1 MERLLKLPAV
11 RSLVDWKHAWWLI
24 VPILLGEALLCGLI
38 IRRVPYT
45 KIDWDAYMQEVAGPF
60 DEGQWD
66 YSALRGET
74 GPLVYPAGFV
84 YLYGA
89 LRLLGNDSGDVRAV
103 QWAFAA
109 VYLLTQA
116 LVLGTY
122 ARAAPKSMP
131 PWALLLLCIS
141 KRMHSLFVL
150 RLFNDCWAM

>member
-1 MERLLKLPAV
+1 MERLLKLPPV
-11 RSLVDWKHAWWLI
+11 RSLVDWKHAWWLA
-24 VPILLGEALLCGLI
+24 VPTLLGEALLCALI

-60 DEGQWD
+60 DQNQWD
-66 YSALRGET
+66 YSTLRGET

-89 LRLLGNDSGDVRAV
+89 LRYLGGDSGDVHAV

-122 ARAAPKSMP
+122 ARAAPNGMP

-141 KRMHSLFVL
+141 KRMHSLYVL